1 MEKKYAELENHLANK
16 GFDSIKMTFKEIE
29 SVIDDTLPASAR
41 KHRAWWSNNPSN
53 SVITYAWLAA
63 GYKTSAVNMESE
75 TLVFR
80 KLTPEDSGPAIPQV
94 SKPAKGADKP
104 SHPIFGCMKGTITFV
119 EGVDLTKPADPE
131 WADLC
136 DNPELYNE

>member
-1 MEKKYAELENHLANK
+1 
-16 GFDSIKMTFKEIE
+16 IE
-29 SVIDDTLPASAR
+29 SVIDDSLPASAR

-80 KLTPEDSGPAIPQV
+80 RTGGSPPAA
-94 SKPAKGADKP
+94 PAAAGSLDPADEP
-104 SHPIFGCMKGTITFV
+104 PAIFGCMKGTITFV

-136 DNPELYNE
+136 ENPKLYNE